1 MRVVIQ
7 RVKNA
12 KVEVAGEIKGEIG
25 VGLLLLVGVEE
36 EDEDEDV
43 EYLARKI
50 SSMRIFN
57 DDEGKMNLALNA
69 INGEILAISQF
80 TLHAATKKGNRPSF
94 IKAAS
99 PEKAEKLYEKFK
111 LQLGIFSSSK
121 LESGVFG
128 ADMQV
133 SLLNDG
139 PVTIL
144 MDSKQKE

>member
-7 RVKNA
+7 RVKHA
-12 KVEVAGEIKGEIG
+12 KVEVEEEVKGEIG
-25 VGLLLLVGVEE
+25 LGLLLFVGVEE
-36 EDEDEDV
+36 DDNDDDL

-57 DDEGKMNLALNA
+57 DEEDKMNLALNA
-69 INGEILAISQF
+69 VGGEILAISQF
-80 TLHAATKKGNRPSF
+80 TLHALTKKGNRPSF
-94 IKAAS
+94 IKAAA
-99 PEKAEKLYEKFK
+99 PDKAEKLYEKFK
-111 LQLGIFSSSK
+111 LQLGIFSSCK
-121 LESGVFG
+121 VESGVFG

-144 MDSKQKE
+144 MDSKAKE

>member
-7 RVKNA
+7 RVKHA
-12 KVEVAGEIKGEIG
+12 KVEVEEEVKGEIG
-25 VGLLLLVGVEE
+25 AGLLLFVGVEE
-36 EDEDEDV
+36 EDNDEDV

-50 SSMRIFN
+50 ASMRIFN
-57 DDEGKMNLALNA
+57 DEEGKMNLALNA
-69 INGEILAISQF
+69 IGGEILAISQF
-80 TLHAATKKGNRPSF
+80 TLHALTKKGNRPSF

-99 PEKAEKLYEKFK
+99 PDKAEKLYEKFK
-111 LQLGIFSSSK
+111 LQLGIFSSCK
-121 LESGVFG
+121 VESGVFG

-144 MDSKQKE
+144 MDSKNKE

>member
-1 MRVVIQ
+1 MRVVVQ
-7 RVKNA
+7 RVKHA
-12 KVEVAGEIKGEIG
+12 KVEVEEEVKGEIG
-25 VGLLLLVGVEE
+25 QGLLLFVGVEE

-50 SSMRIFN
+50 ASMRIFN
-57 DDEGKMNLALNA
+57 DEEGKMNLALNA
-69 INGEILAISQF
+69 VGGEILAISQF
-80 TLHAATKKGNRPSF
+80 TLHALTKKGNRPSF
-94 IKAAS
+94 IKAAN
-99 PEKAEKLYEKFK
+99 PAHAEKLYEKFK
-111 LQLGIFSSSK
+111 LQLGIFSSCK
-121 LESGVFG
+121 VESGLFG